1 MVHAIGNTQLG
12 GVSGDWFNDLYHLD
26 VSGLEEVS
34 DMEEFMCYEESY
46 ISIRI
51 LVTNSIKLNAYFVYE
66 ITTYTTTMPPKFR
79 IKERSTSTACNAPT
93 VSDSASAS
101 RGASDGNRSLVIVES
116 PAKCKKIENYLGKDK
131 YMCLASFGHI
141 REIADGLKSI
151 NVDRDFDI
159 KFAIMSS
166 KQGQITKLRAAIAR
180 ASEVILAT
188 DDDREGEAIAW
199 HLCQVFHLSPMTTK
213 RIVFHEITEPAL
225 KAAVAAPRTIDM
237 SLVLAQQAR
246 QVLDLIVGYKISPVL
261 WTYVAHT
268 NLSAGRCQTP
278 ALRIIYDNY
287 KELESSTANMMYT
300 VSGIFTKLNIT
311 FHLSREIEDTT
322 DVSGNTSLELF
333 VRETATAPD
342 AGFRAAV
349 GPPKKSIKAP
359 PSPYSTSTLQQ
370 AASNELHLSPKDTMS
385 VAQNLYEQG
394 YITYMRTD
402 SKAYSADFVTKA
414 NDYIRKRF
422 GGEDTNSDDII
433 GTILGVKNATT
444 ATAAAAH
451 EAIRPTDISR
461 TLLPQSCHP
470 REHRLY
476 SMIHRNTLESL
487 MAPAACQT
495 ITMSISSP
503 VKVGT
508 GNNAVSCEYRY
519 TAEQIIKPGWKLV
532 SGGYD
537 KEAREYTYFASIAA
551 TSTTPGPIMPFKKIM
566 TKCSLR
572 NSKSHYT
579 ESGLVQLLE
588 KKGIGRPSTFSSIV
602 DKIQERGYVK
612 LQDVRGKS
620 LECREFTVY
629 ANMDTSPDSPAS
641 LGKRKIESKTEVR
654 EIGGESR
661 KLVIQPLGI
670 IVVEFLMEHFAPLFD
685 YEFTKNM
692 ENQLDEI
699 ATGGMVW
706 HELCYKCWFD
716 VNTQLQEL
724 KERGVIKE
732 EIQIDDK
739 HSYIMGRNGPVIR
752 CRVSDTSHEESGT
765 ESDADSAVTP
775 DDEEKK
781 PKFIFKSVR
790 PDLEY
795 AKIQRGEY
803 SLAYMLGEECQDG
816 KDSTTATA
824 TATLKPIAVAGG
836 GRIMGQYQG
845 NDVIIK
851 SGKYGSYIAWG
862 SMNLS
867 LKALLGS
874 GSGGGRGKGRANT
887 SRQKSEFDLTLQDAI
902 LFIQHASTANTTSNE
917 ITSVSSTASTAAPYE
932 GQILRTIDENT
943 TIRYGRYGPYIFHKT
958 AKMTKPAFIA
968 LKGFT
973 EAHGNYNTCDVAV
986 FHEWIVKETS
996 KPKTSKPNFRLFKK
1010 K

>member
-1 MVHAIGNTQLG
+1 
-12 GVSGDWFNDLYHLD
+12 
-26 VSGLEEVS
+26 
-34 DMEEFMCYEESY
+34 
-46 ISIRI
+46 
-51 LVTNSIKLNAYFVYE
+51 
-66 ITTYTTTMPPKFR
+66 MPPKFK
-79 IKERSTSTACNAPT
+79 IKQSTSRATPAPATAP
-93 VSDSASAS
+93 ASAARP
-101 RGASDGNRSLVIVES
+101 RGTGRTLVIVES
-116 PAKCKKIENYLGKDK
+116 PAKCQKIESYLGKDK

-151 NVDRDFDI
+151 DVDHEFAI

-166 KQGQITKLRAAIAR
+166 KHAQVAKLRTAIAD
-180 ASEVILAT
+180 ATEVILAT

-199 HLCQVFHLSPMTTK
+199 HLCQVFHLSVETTK

-278 ALRIIYDNY
+278 ALRLIYENY
-287 KELESSTANMMYT
+287 KEIESSTATMVYT
-300 VSGIFTKLNIT
+300 VSGIFTKLNLT
-311 FHLSREIEDTT
+311 FHLSREIE
-322 DVSGNTSLELF
+322 SGEESLETF
-333 VRETATAPD
+333 IRETAAAPD
-342 AGFRAAV
+342 AGFRATV
-349 GPPKKSIKAP
+349 GAPKKATKAP

-370 AASNELHLSPKDTMS
+370 AASNELHISPKDTMS
-385 VAQNLYEQG
+385 VAQKLYEQG

-402 SKAYSADFVTKA
+402 SKVYSAEFVA
-414 NDYIRKRF
+414 NARDYILKRF
-422 GGEDTNSDDII
+422 GMEGNLTDDLLLGNLSATK
-433 GTILGVKNATT
+433 GT
-444 ATAAAAH
+444 AAH

-487 MAPAACQT
+487 MAAAICQT
-495 ITMSISSP
+495 ITMAITSP
-503 VKVGT
+503 VAVVSVSGT
-508 GNNAVSCEYRY
+508 STLCEYRY
-519 TAEQIIKPGWKLV
+519 TAEQVIKPGWKLV
-532 SGGYD
+532 AGGYD
-537 KEAREYTYFASIAA
+537 KEAREYSYFASLTAA
-551 TSTTPGPIMPFKKIM
+551 SAASTAHIMPFKRIM

-588 KKGIGRPSTFSSIV
+588 RMGIGRPSTFSSLV

-620 LECREFTVY
+620 LECREFVITKK
-629 ANMDTSPDSPAS
+629 TDSAVAS
-641 LGKRKIESKTEVR
+641 VESKTEVR

-670 IVVEFLMEHFAPLFD
+670 IVIEFLLAHFAPLFD

-699 ATGGMVW
+699 ATCGMIW

-716 VNTQLQEL
+716 VTTQLQEL

-732 EIQIDDK
+732 EIQIDDR
-739 HSYIMGRNGPVIR
+739 HSYIMGKNGPVIR
-752 CRVSDTSHEESGT
+752 CRVADA
-765 ESDADSAVTP
+765 ESDDS
-775 DDEEKK
+775 DETDKEAEAEAPKAAEKK

-790 PDLEY
+790 PNLEY

-803 SLAYMLGEECQDG
+803 SLAYMLGEAEADVNEG
-816 KDSTTATA
+816 GAGTKTGAITAAAPAPT
-824 TATLKPIAVAGG
+824 PVSIAGG
-836 GRIMGQYQG
+836 GRMMGQYQG
-845 NDVIIK
+845 QDVIIK
-851 SGKYGSYIAWG
+851 NGKYGAYIVWG

-867 LKALLGS
+867 LKPLLG
-874 GSGGGRGKGRANT
+874 GDGRGRGGGGKT
-887 SRQKSEFDLTLQDAI
+887 EFDLSLQDVIA
-902 LFIQHASTANTTSNE
+902 FIEKSSGSAAGDSTEGTGTT
-917 ITSVSSTASTAAPYE
+917 TAPYQ
-932 GQILRTIDENT
+932 GQIMRTIDENT

-958 AKMTKPAFIA
+958 AKMTKPVFVA
-968 LKGFT
+968 LKGFA
-973 EAHGNYNTCDVAV
+973 EKHGNYNTCDAAKI
-986 FHEWIVKETS
+986 HEWIAADAS
-996 KPKTSKPNFRLFKK
+996 APAKPKPKFGFFKK
-1010 K
+1010 KN

>member
-1 MVHAIGNTQLG
+1 
-12 GVSGDWFNDLYHLD
+12 
-26 VSGLEEVS
+26 
-34 DMEEFMCYEESY
+34 
-46 ISIRI
+46 
-51 LVTNSIKLNAYFVYE
+51 
-66 ITTYTTTMPPKFR
+66 MPPKFK
-79 IKERSTSTACNAPT
+79 IKQSTSRATPAPATAA
-93 VSDSASAS
+93 ASARS
-101 RGASDGNRSLVIVES
+101 KGRSLVIVES
-116 PAKCKKIENYLGKDK
+116 PAKCQKIESYLGKDK

-151 NVDRDFDI
+151 DVDHDFAI

-166 KQGQITKLRAAIAR
+166 KHAQVAKLRTAIAD
-180 ASEVILAT
+180 AAEVILAT

-199 HLCQVFHLSPMTTK
+199 HLCQVFHLSVSTTK
-213 RIVFHEITEPAL
+213 RIIFHEITEPAL

-278 ALRIIYDNY
+278 ALRLIYENY
-287 KELESSTANMMYT
+287 KEIEASTATMVYT
-300 VSGIFTKLNIT
+300 VSGIFTKLNLT
-311 FHLSREIEDTT
+311 FHLSREIE
-322 DVSGNTSLELF
+322 SGEESLETF
-333 VRETATAPD
+333 IRETAAAPD
-342 AGFRAAV
+342 AGFRATV
-349 GPPKKSIKAP
+349 GAPKKATKAP

-385 VAQNLYEQG
+385 VAQKLYEQG

-402 SKAYSADFVTKA
+402 SKVYSAEFVAKA
-414 NDYIRKRF
+414 CDYIRKRF
-422 GGEDTNSDDII
+422 AGAGAGAGDELIENLSETKDT
-433 GTILGVKNATT
+433 
-444 ATAAAAH
+444 AAH

-476 SMIHRNTLESL
+476 SLIHRNTLESL
-487 MAPAACQT
+487 MAPAVCQT
-495 ITMSISSP
+495 ITMAITSP
-503 VKVGT
+503 VMVAG
-508 GNNAVSCEYRY
+508 AACEYRY
-519 TAEQIIKPGWKLV
+519 TAEQVIKPGWKLV
-532 SGGYD
+532 AGGYD
-537 KEAREYTYFASIAA
+537 TEAKEYTYFASLASASASAAA
-551 TSTTPGPIMPFKKIM
+551 TTPVMPFKRIM

-588 KKGIGRPSTFSSIV
+588 KRGIGRPSTFSTLI

-612 LQDVRGKS
+612 LKDVPGKPV
-620 LECREFTVY
+620 ECREFMITETKKV
-629 ANMDTSPDSPAS
+629 
-641 LGKRKIESKTEVR
+641 ESKTEVR

-670 IVVEFLMEHFAPLFD
+670 IVIEFLLSHFAPLFE

-706 HELCYKCWFD
+706 HELCYKCWFE
-716 VNTQLQEL
+716 VAAQLREL

-732 EIQIDDK
+732 EIRIDDR
-739 HSYIMGRNGPVIR
+739 HSYIMGKNGPVIR
-752 CRVSDTSHEESGT
+752 CRVSNADSDSGDSSGADTDT
-765 ESDADSAVTP
+765 DADDASVGRTPKSA
-775 DDEEKK
+775 EKK

-790 PDLEY
+790 PNLEY

-803 SLAYMLGEECQDG
+803 SLAYMLGEADG
-816 KDSTTATA
+816 ADGVESSSAPAPT
-824 TATLKPIAVAGG
+824 PVSIAGG
-836 GRIMGQYQG
+836 GRLMGQYQG
-845 NDVIIK
+845 QDIIIK
-851 SGKYGSYIAWG
+851 SGKYGAYIVWG

-867 LKALLGS
+867 LRPLLQQ
-874 GSGGGRGKGRANT
+874 GGGAPTIAATGGKYAHKSKTTTN
-887 SRQKSEFDLTLQDAI
+887 QKSEFDLTLEDVI
-902 LFIQHASTANTTSNE
+902 KFIERNSAPALVVVAE
-917 ITSVSSTASTAAPYE
+917 DGDGDGESSTAVSASTTPYQ

-958 AKMTKPAFIA
+958 QKMTKPAFIP
-968 LKGFT
+968 LKGFA
-973 EAHGNYNTCDVAV
+973 ELHGNYITCDMAKI
-986 FHEWIVKETS
+986 HEWIAADAAAPP
-996 KPKTSKPNFRLFKK
+996 KPKPKFGYFKK

>member
-1 MVHAIGNTQLG
+1 M
-12 GVSGDWFNDLYHLD
+12 
-26 VSGLEEVS
+26 
-34 DMEEFMCYEESY
+34 
-46 ISIRI
+46 RI
-51 LVTNSIKLNAYFVYE
+51 LYMIYNIR
-66 ITTYTTTMPPKFR
+66 MPPKFK
-79 IKERSTSTACNAPT
+79 IKPSAASASVATRPASAA
-93 VSDSASAS
+93 SASAS
-101 RGASDGNRSLVIVES
+101 AARPRGTGRSLVIVES
-116 PAKCKKIENYLGKDK
+116 PAKCQKIESYLGKDK

-151 NVDRDFDI
+151 DVDRDFAI

-166 KQGQITKLRAAIAR
+166 KHAQVAKLRAAIAE
-180 ASEVILAT
+180 AAEVILAT

-199 HLCQVFHLSPMTTK
+199 HLCQVFHLSVETTK
-213 RIVFHEITEPAL
+213 RIVFHEITEPVL

-278 ALRIIYDNY
+278 ALRLIYENY
-287 KELESSTANMMYT
+287 KEIEASTATMVYT
-300 VSGIFTKLNIT
+300 VSGIFTKLNLT
-311 FHLSREIEDTT
+311 FHLSREIESSAADS
-322 DVSGNTSLELF
+322 SGEECLETF
-333 VRETATAPD
+333 IRETAAAPD
-342 AGFRAAV
+342 SGFRATVDA
-349 GPPKKSIKAP
+349 PKKATKAP

-385 VAQNLYEQG
+385 VAQKLYEQG

-402 SKAYSADFVTKA
+402 SKVYSAEFVA
-414 NDYIRKRF
+414 NARGYILKRF
-422 GGEDTNSDDII
+422 GMEGNLTDDLLLGNLSATK
-433 GTILGVKNATT
+433 GT
-444 ATAAAAH
+444 AAH

-487 MAPAACQT
+487 MAAAICQT
-495 ITMSISSP
+495 ITMAITSP
-503 VKVGT
+503 VAVVSVSGT
-508 GNNAVSCEYRY
+508 SMSCEYRY
-519 TAEQIIKPGWKLV
+519 TAEQVIKPGWKLV
-532 SGGYD
+532 AGGYD
-537 KEAREYTYFASIAA
+537 KEAREYSYFASLTAA
-551 TSTTPGPIMPFKKIM
+551 SAASTAHIMPFKRIM

-579 ESGLVQLLE
+579 ESGLVQMLE
-588 KKGIGRPSTFSSIV
+588 RMGIGRPSTFSSLV

-620 LECREFTVY
+620 LECREFVITKK
-629 ANMDTSPDSPAS
+629 TDSAAAS
-641 LGKRKIESKTEVR
+641 VESKTEVR

-670 IVVEFLMEHFAPLFD
+670 IVTEFLLTHFAPIFE

-699 ATGGMVW
+699 ATGGMIW

-716 VNTQLQEL
+716 VTTQLQEL

-732 EIQIDDK
+732 EIQIDDR
-739 HSYIMGRNGPVIR
+739 HSYIMGKNGPVIR
-752 CRVSDTSHEESGT
+752 CRVADA
-765 ESDADSAVTP
+765 ESDDGS
-775 DDEEKK
+775 DDGSDDAEAPKPTETK

-790 PDLEY
+790 PNLEY
-795 AKIQRGEY
+795 SKIQRGEY
-803 SLAYMLGEECQDG
+803 SLAYMLGEAELNDG
-816 KDSTTATA
+816 GAGTKTGAITAAATA
-824 TATLKPIAVAGG
+824 PTPISVAGG
-836 GRIMGQYQG
+836 GRMMGQYQG
-845 NDVIIK
+845 QDVIIK
-851 SGKYGSYIAWG
+851 NGKYGAYIVWG

-867 LKALLGS
+867 LKPLLG
-874 GSGGGRGKGRANT
+874 GDGRGRGGGGKT
-887 SRQKSEFDLTLQDAI
+887 EFDLSLQDVIA
-902 LFIQHASTANTTSNE
+902 FIEKSSGGAAGDSEEGTGTGTT
-917 ITSVSSTASTAAPYE
+917 TAPYQ
-932 GQILRTIDENT
+932 GQIMRTIDENT

-958 AKMTKPAFIA
+958 AKMSKPVFVA
-968 LKGFT
+968 LKGFA
-973 EAHGNYNTCDVAV
+973 EKHGNYMTCEAGVL
-986 FHEWIVKETS
+986 HQWITATAEAPA
-996 KPKTSKPNFRLFKK
+996 KPKPKFGYFKK

>member
-1 MVHAIGNTQLG
+1 
-12 GVSGDWFNDLYHLD
+12 
-26 VSGLEEVS
+26 
-34 DMEEFMCYEESY
+34 
-46 ISIRI
+46 
-51 LVTNSIKLNAYFVYE
+51 
-66 ITTYTTTMPPKFR
+66 MPPKFK
-79 IKERSTSTACNAPT
+79 IKPSAASVSTRPASAA
-93 VSDSASAS
+93 SASAS
-101 RGASDGNRSLVIVES
+101 AARPRGTGRSLVIVES
-116 PAKCKKIENYLGKDK
+116 PAKCQKIESYLGKDK

-151 NVDRDFDI
+151 AVDHDFAI

-166 KQGQITKLRAAIAR
+166 KHAQVAKLRAAIAE
-180 ASEVILAT
+180 AAEVILAT

-199 HLCQVFHLSPMTTK
+199 HLCQVFHLSVETTK

-278 ALRIIYDNY
+278 ALRLIYENY
-287 KELESSTANMMYT
+287 KEIEASTATMVYT
-300 VSGIFTKLNIT
+300 VSGIFTKLNLT
-311 FHLSREIEDTT
+311 FHLSREIESSAADS
-322 DVSGNTSLELF
+322 SGQESLELF
-333 VRETATAPD
+333 IRETAAAPN
-342 AGFRAAV
+342 AGFRSTVGAA
-349 GPPKKSIKAP
+349 KKATKAP

-385 VAQNLYEQG
+385 VAQKLYEQG

-402 SKAYSADFVTKA
+402 SKVYSAEFVAKA
-414 NDYIRKRF
+414 QSYILKRF
-422 GGEDTNSDDII
+422 GDEGKTTDDLLLGNLS
-433 GTILGVKNATT
+433 GTASAVAG
-444 ATAAAAH
+444 AAAH

-487 MAPAACQT
+487 MAAAICQT
-495 ITMSISSP
+495 ITMAITSP
-503 VKVGT
+503 VAVVSVSGT
-508 GNNAVSCEYRY
+508 SMSCEYRY
-519 TAEQIIKPGWKLV
+519 TAEQVIKPGWKLV
-532 SGGYD
+532 AGCYD
-537 KEAREYTYFASIAA
+537 KEAKEYTYFASFATTAA
-551 TSTTPGPIMPFKKIM
+551 STAHIMPFKRIM

-579 ESGLVQLLE
+579 ESGLVQMLE
-588 KKGIGRPSTFSSIV
+588 RMGIGRPSTFSSLV

-620 LECREFTVY
+620 LECREFVITKQ
-629 ANMDTSPDSPAS
+629 TDSAAAS
-641 LGKRKIESKTEVR
+641 VESKTEVR
-654 EIGGESR
+654 EIGGETR

-670 IVVEFLMEHFAPLFD
+670 IVIEFLLTHFAPLFE

-716 VNTQLQEL
+716 VTTQLQEL

-732 EIQIDDK
+732 EIQIDDR
-739 HSYIMGRNGPVIR
+739 HSYIMGKNGPVIR
-752 CRVSDTSHEESGT
+752 CRVADA
-765 ESDADSAVTP
+765 ESDDGSDHGDT
-775 DDEEKK
+775 DDDDAEAPKPTETK

-790 PDLEY
+790 PNLEY
-795 AKIQRGEY
+795 SKIQRGEY
-803 SLAYMLGEECQDG
+803 SLAYMLGEAELNDG
-816 KDSTTATA
+816 GAGTKTGAITAAATA
-824 TATLKPIAVAGG
+824 PTPISVAGG
-836 GRIMGQYQG
+836 GRLMGEYQG
-845 NDVIIK
+845 QNVIIK
-851 SGKYGSYIAWG
+851 SGKYGAYIVWG

-867 LKALLGS
+867 LKPLLG
-874 GSGGGRGKGRANT
+874 GDGRGRGGGGKT
-887 SRQKSEFDLTLQDAI
+887 EFDLSLQDVIA
-902 LFIQHASTANTTSNE
+902 FIEKSSGSDAGDNTEGTATT
-917 ITSVSSTASTAAPYE
+917 TAPYQ
-932 GQILRTIDENT
+932 GQIMRTIDENT

-958 AKMTKPAFIA
+958 AKMSKPAFVA
-968 LKGFT
+968 LKGFA
-973 EAHGNYNTCDVAV
+973 EKHGNYMTCEAGVL
-986 FHEWIVKETS
+986 HEWIAADAAAPA
-996 KPKTSKPNFRLFKK
+996 KPKPKFGYFKK